1 MKTSASRIKTVGTIV
16 AFLGILIT
24 PSGVKAQAAYQLG
37 DNVIS
42 VAAGFGTSYGAFTY
56 GKQTPA
62 FSLQYER
69 GLWQAGPGVISLGGY
84 LGYKSY
90 QYSGSYFGFT
100 YNEKWNYTIF
110 GVRGAWHLQEFDG
123 TELQKWDLYGGAM
136 LGYFNL
142 NYTYTDN
149 DPNVDYNDINY
160 SNSVGLSGFLGARYF
175 FTPKLAAQGE
185 IGYGIS
191 YLNLGLAYK
200 F

>member
-1 MKTSASRIKTVGTIV
+1 MKNKIV
-16 AFLGILIT
+16 FGLAALLFMSFAPLRT
-24 PSGVKAQAAYQLG
+24 QAQAAYQLG
-37 DNVIS
+37 DNVVSI
-42 VAAGFGTSYGAFTY
+42 AAGFGSSYGAFTY

-100 YNEKWNYTIF
+100 YNEKWNYTII
-110 GVRGAWHLQEFDG
+110 GLRGAWHLQEFDG

-136 LGYFNL
+136 LGYYNL

-149 DPNVDYNDINY
+149 DPAIDYSDINY
-160 SNSVGLSGFLGARYF
+160 SSTVGLSGFLGARYF
-175 FTPKLAAQGE
+175 FNPHFAAQGE

>member
-1 MKTSASRIKTVGTIV
+1 MKNKIV
-16 AFLGILIT
+16 YGLAALLLMSFFPLR
-24 PSGVKAQAAYQLG
+24 SQAQAAYQLG
-37 DNVIS
+37 DNVVS

-90 QYSGSYFGFT
+90 QYSGSFLGFS
-100 YNEKWNYTIF
+100 YQEKWNYTIF
-110 GVRGAWHLQEFDG
+110 GVRGAWHLQNFDG

-142 NYTYTDN
+142 NYTYSDN
-149 DPNVDYNDINY
+149 DPSVDYSDINY
-160 SNSVGLSGFLGARYF
+160 SSSVGLSAFLGARYF

-191 YLNLGLAYK
+191 YLNLGVAYK

>member
-1 MKTSASRIKTVGTIV
+1 MKNKIV
-16 AFLGILIT
+16 YGLAALLLMSFFPLR
-24 PSGVKAQAAYQLG
+24 SQAQAAYQLG

-90 QYSGSYFGFT
+90 QYSGSFLGFS
-100 YNEKWNYTIF
+100 YQEKWNYTIF
-110 GVRGAWHLQEFDG
+110 GVRGAWHLQNFEG

-142 NYTYTDN
+142 NYTYSDN
-149 DPNVDYNDINY
+149 DPSIDYNDINY
-160 SNSVGLSGFLGARYF
+160 SSSVGLSAFLGARYF